1 MNLLAVSHWKQR
13 QQADC
18 LVACTAMVLDY
29 LHLPVRYDRLRQ
41 ILRTMAIGTLFR
53 NLRYLESAYGLSV
66 TVGYGN
72 SQLLQSYLDT
82 GLPIIVSVNTQML
95 SYWNYQEMIHA
106 VVVIGIEGETIY
118 FNDPAFTDGSKTIAI
133 AEFNLAWY
141 EQKNL
146 YGVIG
151 LVQPD

>member
-13 QQADC
+13 RQADC

-29 LHLPVRYDRLRQ
+29 LQVPVRYERLLQ
-41 ILRTMAIGTLFR
+41 VLRTMPIGTLFR
-53 NLRYLESAYGLSV
+53 NLHHLESAYGLSV
-66 TVGYGN
+66 TIDYG
-72 SQLLQSYLDT
+72 SPEQLQAYLDT
-82 GLPIIVSVNTQML
+82 GLPVIVSLNTQML
-95 SYWNYQEMIHA
+95 SYWDYQEMIHA

-118 FNDPAFTDGSKTIAI
+118 LNDPAFPEAPQVIAL

-141 EQKNL
+141 EEKNL

-151 LVQPD
+151 LAPP

>member
-18 LVACTAMVLDY
+18 LVACTAMILEY
-29 LHLPVRYDRLRQ
+29 LQVPVRYERLLQ
-41 ILRTMAIGTLFR
+41 VLRTMPIGTLFR

-72 SQLLQSYLDT
+72 SQLLQPFLET
-82 GLPIIVSVNTQML
+82 GLPVIVSVNTQML

-106 VVVIGIEGETIY
+106 VVVIGIERETLY
-118 FNDPAFTDGSKTIAI
+118 VNDPAFDMAPKAI
-133 AEFNLAWY
+133 PLAEFELAWY
-141 EQKNL
+141 EEKNL

-151 LVQPD
+151 LVEP